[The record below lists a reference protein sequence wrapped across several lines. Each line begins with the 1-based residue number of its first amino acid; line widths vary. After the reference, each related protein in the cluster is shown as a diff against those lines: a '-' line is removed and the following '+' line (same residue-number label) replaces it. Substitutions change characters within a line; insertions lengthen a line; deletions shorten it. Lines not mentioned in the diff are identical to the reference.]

1 MDLTSALTIPNL
13 FALLFFIAGVT
24 LYFKGRSAS
33 VSIVLFSGVVALV
46 AFGDPNVREIVLG
59 SKGVTIKRGPS
70 ESVQAKAGQTAD
82 AQVAARPE
90 NQNSKYTVL
99 VFYKP
104 SREAD
109 ARDISQSLIDA
120 GFRSSATQT
129 TLSEVVSQTGPQ
141 KPGTIYLAVR
151 AHSLPIISEV
161 QRILT
166 SPPRSTSNFYFD
178 PDDWKFHPIFTS
190 WRFVNNLTH

>member
-1 MDLTSALTIPNL
+1 MNLTSALTIPNL

-33 VSIVLFSGVVALV
+33 VPIVLFSGVVALV
-46 AFGDPNVREIVLG
+46 AFGDPNVLKIVFG
-59 SKGVTIKRGPS
+59 PKGVTVEKRGPS
-70 ESVQAKAGQTAD
+70 ESVQEKASQAAD

-104 SREAD
+104 LREAD
-109 ARDISQSLIDA
+109 ARDISQSLIGA
-120 GFRSSATQT
+120 GFRSSTAQT
-129 TLSEVVSQTGPQ
+129 TLSEVVSQTGAQ

-166 SPPRSTSNFYFD
+166 SHPRSTCNFYLD
-178 PDDWKFHPIFTS
+178 PDDW
-190 WRFVNNLTH
+190 RFQYGDVQIYLF